1 MLRKVLSTLMVLII
15 IALFALTWYSS
26 QTTEKLFTEQVEVIN
41 RAYPQLLEIKIDQ
54 YQRKLFT
61 SQARTTVKMPE
72 QEIALNHQIRH
83 FIWGLT
89 ITSTLAEGS
98 EFSSAIVQQIPLEQL
113 ALISQVNFKG
123 DISSRFSLPEGK
135 FTLAGQTIAV
145 TGLALG
151 WEQGDELSA
160 GQAEFRM
167 EQLALGVDQRR
178 TELSDVLVQSNSVL
192 TEDNCANT
200 TSIRF
205 SRLLLAEEE
214 LLNGQMTFS
223 LADISMKA
231 LRALQNSALEVQAQ
245 GISPQP
251 SSMSFQLLGLYS
263 ELLQSGLSLRLEEL
277 SLETAEGK
285 MNAAGALIFEPTDE
299 ILAAL
304 LTLSH
309 ISAQLQIKLDSD
321 VFKTGYRL
329 LNRTQDDEQR
339 NVTVAVLNKE
349 AGQVARDLVQK
360 GIFVEQPGSDQFSV
374 NFSLSEGQAILNG
387 KALN

>member
-1 MLRKVLSTLMVLII
+1 
-15 IALFALTWYSS
+15 
-26 QTTEKLFTEQVEVIN
+26 
-41 RAYPQLLEIKIDQ
+41 
-54 YQRKLFT
+54 
-61 SQARTTVKMPE
+61 
-72 QEIALNHQIRH
+72 
-83 FIWGLT
+83 
-89 ITSTLAEGS
+89 
-98 EFSSAIVQQIPLEQL
+98 
-113 ALISQVNFKG
+113 
-123 DISSRFSLPEGK
+123 
-135 FTLAGQTIAV
+135 
-145 TGLALG
+145 
-151 WEQGDELSA
+151 
-160 GQAEFRM
+160 
-167 EQLALGVDQRR
+167 
-178 TELSDVLVQSNSVL
+178 
-192 TEDNCANT
+192 
-200 TSIRF
+200 
-205 SRLLLAEEE
+205 
-214 LLNGQMTFS
+214 
-223 LADISMKA
+223 
-231 LRALQNSALEVQAQ
+231 
-245 GISPQP
+245 
-251 SSMSFQLLGLYS
+251 MSFQLLGLYS